1 MASPDFLLL
10 ARTAIDEALELT
22 SGEKEQL
29 LKLNKLQCK
38 YIAQKLSW
46 TREILQSV
54 VEPAAAAGSDVHA
67 FERFGTALRKEL
79 YRVVTDALSLIKQC
93 CVGQWLRAAIRYR
106 SDKSLEYFAEICY
119 EVQWCTSLF
128 CRFSLQN
135 VACSRS
141 QDAILAPEDCDGR
154 LDAFDLFNLET
165 AAKQDREDLRSNL
178 ELLRHDHVCDDSCAR
193 SEAEECL
200 AARFLKTTVHR
211 PTAVVVVPAATT
223 KDFSSLLWRVSP
235 EDLPIVRLLG
245 KGGFGEVCE
254 TEWLGERYAKKVFR
268 DTSFPTFKTEAA
280 ILAGLFHP
288 NVVRI
293 ICWSKERRTDYSLVM
308 HLMQEDLSYFLRTPP
323 TDSDPDDDVSSSSPN
338 SAAVVVPLSMPVA
351 VDLMLQVA
359 RGLKYLHMNNVVH
372 RDVKSLNI
380 LVKPLTGAPE
390 LEYEEGYLSA
400 KLADFGTSE
409 SKNEST
415 RRSHLTLNIGTTPW
429 MAPEMFGIDR
439 STVQWPQIAHPFKT
453 DVYSFAL
460 VCYEILTRKQPFEDV
475 LRSELCNWITVRR
488 ERPELPETCP
498 RMLASLIQRCWEH
511 DPCDRPNF
519 PEICTELR
527 YIKGLLLTGKV
538 ALTSFS
544 TTYPALTKSSWN
556 EGHETTL
563 I

>member
-10 ARTAIDEALELT
+10 AQTALDEALELT
-22 SGEKEQL
+22 SGEKEKL

-67 FERFGTALRKEL
+67 FERYETALKKEL

-93 CVGQWLRAAIRYR
+93 CGEQWLRAAIRQR
-106 SDKSLEYFAEICY
+106 SDKSLEDFAEICY

-135 VACSRS
+135 VACSRR
-141 QDAILAPEDCDGR
+141 QDAILEPEDCDGR
-154 LDAFDLFNLET
+154 LDAFDLFKLET

-200 AARFLKTTVHR
+200 AARFLKTTVPR
-211 PTAVVVVPAATT
+211 PTAVAAVPAATT
-223 KDFSSLLWRVSP
+223 INLASLLWRVSP
-235 EDLPIVRLLG
+235 EDLPIVRRLG
-245 KGGFGEVCE
+245 KGGFGEVSE
-254 TEWLGERYAKKVFR
+254 TEWLGEKYAKKVFPN
-268 DTSFPTFKTEAA
+268 TSFQIFKTEAA

-293 ICWSKERRTDYSLVM
+293 VCWSKQRTTDYSLVM
-308 HLMQEDLSYFLRTPP
+308 HLMQEDLFHFLSPP
-323 TDSDPDDDVSSSSPN
+323 RIDTGSSDSDDDVSLSTAAATVVPSSIPN

-359 RGLKYLHMNNVVH
+359 RGLKYLHRNNIVH

-380 LVKPLTGAPE
+380 LVKSLTGVPE
-390 LEYEEGYLSA
+390 LEYKEGYLSA
-400 KLADFGTSE
+400 KLADFGTSKT
-409 SKNEST
+409 KNEST
-415 RRSHLTLNIGTTPW
+415 RRSHLTLDIGTTPW

-439 STVQWPQIAHPFKT
+439 STVQWPQIAHAFKT

-475 LRSELCNWITVRR
+475 LRSELYNWITVRR
-488 ERPELPETCP
+488 ERPELPERCP
-498 RMLASLIQRCWEH
+498 RRLASLIQRCWEH
-511 DPCDRPNF
+511 DPCVRPNF

-527 YIKGLLLTGKV
+527 YIKGLLLTGK
-538 ALTSFS
+538 
-544 TTYPALTKSSWN
+544 
-556 EGHETTL
+556 
-563 I
+563 

>member
-1 MASPDFLLL
+1 LEKRLLATLMAFPDFQLL

-22 SGEKEQL
+22 SGKKEQL

-38 YIAQKLSW
+38 YIAQKLSC

-67 FERFGTALRKEL
+67 FERYETALKKEL

-93 CVGQWLRAAIRYR
+93 CGQQWLRAAIRQR
-106 SDKSLEYFAEICY
+106 SDKSLEDFAEISY
-119 EVQWCTSLF
+119 DVQWCTSLF

-135 VACSRS
+135 VVCSRR
-141 QDAILAPEDCDGR
+141 QEAILAPEDCDGR
-154 LDAFDLFNLET
+154 LDAFDLFKLET
-165 AAKQDREDLRSNL
+165 AAKQDREDLTSNL
-178 ELLRHDHVCDDSCAR
+178 ELLRHDHVCDDTCAR

-200 AARFLKTTVHR
+200 AARFLKTTVPR
-211 PTAVVVVPAATT
+211 LTAVAVVPAAATINLA
-223 KDFSSLLWRVSP
+223 SLLWRVSP

-245 KGGFGEVCE
+245 KGSFGDVCE

-268 DTSFPTFKTEAA
+268 GTSFQTFKTEAE

-308 HLMQEDLSYFLRTPP
+308 HLMEEDLFHFLGTPP
-323 TDSDPDDDVSSSSPN
+323 TDTESSDSDDDVSSSIPN
-338 SAAVVVPLSMPVA
+338 SAAVVVPLSTPVA

-359 RGLKYLHMNNVVH
+359 RGLKYLHRNHVVH

-380 LVKPLTGAPE
+380 LVKPLTGVRD
-390 LEYEEGYLSA
+390 LEYKEGYLTA
-400 KLADFGTSE
+400 KLADFGTSDI
-409 SKNEST
+409 KNEIT
-415 RRSHLTLNIGTTPW
+415 RRSHLTLDLGTTPW
-429 MAPEMFGIDR
+429 MAPEMFGIGR

-460 VCYEILTRKQPFEDV
+460 VCYEILTRKEPFKHV

-488 ERPELPETCP
+488 ERPELPERCP
-498 RMLASLIQRCWEH
+498 RRLASLIQRCWEH

-527 YIKGLLLTGKV
+527 YIKGLLLTGK
-538 ALTSFS
+538 
-544 TTYPALTKSSWN
+544 
-556 EGHETTL
+556 
-563 I
+563 